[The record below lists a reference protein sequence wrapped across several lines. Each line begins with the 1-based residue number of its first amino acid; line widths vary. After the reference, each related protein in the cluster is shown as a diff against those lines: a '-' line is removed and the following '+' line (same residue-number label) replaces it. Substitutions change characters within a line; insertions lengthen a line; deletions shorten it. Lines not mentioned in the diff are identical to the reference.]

1 MYLVWL
7 GAILILL
14 KLLDYGPL
22 FDVSWWWILAPLAA
36 ALVWFEWL
44 EKLFGRDRRN
54 VDHLE
59 WERRRKERVASQFPQ
74 APGKGSR
81 R

>member
-59 WERRRKERVASQFPQ
+59 WEKRRKERVAAQFPDQ
-74 APGKGSR
+74 PGKAR

>member
-22 FDVSWWWILAPLAA
+22 VEVSWWWILAPLAA

-74 APGKGSR
+74 SPGKGSR
-81 R
+81 H